1 MYKIKC
7 LYREFTSFEGSLFKY
22 SLSFS
27 LLLALAPSLLIFALM
42 FKFAYLDDTIILN
55 FIMNFIPDGNLETI
69 NQLFQFFTSK
79 DYLILYRYDV
89 CFLLSG
95 KSQYFF
101 FSFD

>member
-55 FIMNFIPDGNLETI
+55 FYHEFYTGWQLGNDQSAVSVFYE
-69 NQLFQFFTSK
+69 
-79 DYLILYRYDV
+79 
-89 CFLLSG
+89 
-95 KSQYFF
+95 
-101 FSFD
+101 

>member
-69 NQLFQFFTSK
+69 NQLFSFLRVRIIVFYPLSLRCVFPFIWQVAVFF
-79 DYLILYRYDV
+79 L
-89 CFLLSG
+89 
-95 KSQYFF
+95 FF
-101 FSFD
+101 

>member
-42 FKFAYLDDTIILN
+42 FKFAYLYHEFYTGWQL
-55 FIMNFIPDGNLETI
+55 GNDQSIVSVFYE
-69 NQLFQFFTSK
+69 
-79 DYLILYRYDV
+79 
-89 CFLLSG
+89 
-95 KSQYFF
+95 
-101 FSFD
+101 